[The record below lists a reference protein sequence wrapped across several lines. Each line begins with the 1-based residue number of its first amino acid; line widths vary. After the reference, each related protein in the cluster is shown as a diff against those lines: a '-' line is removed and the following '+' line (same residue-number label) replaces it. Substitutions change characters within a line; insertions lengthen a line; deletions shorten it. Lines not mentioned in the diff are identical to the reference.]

1 MDHPSAGDPIGKG
14 VRKRGMQLVVRS
26 TPSRRLDALRLAP
39 PVTRSGEGPAPLS
52 PSAASELIFA
62 IAEQGDRDAF
72 VHLFTHYFP
81 RVKYFLMRSGTS
93 DSLAEELAQ
102 ETMLRVWRR
111 AGSFDPAV
119 GAPSTWIFVIARN
132 LRVDRLRGERSA
144 EYLEPGAS
152 ESADPAPTG
161 EGVVLATERQER
173 LRSALGSLSS
183 EQASIV
189 QLSFFEDRSHSE
201 IAEALGIPLGTVKS
215 RVRLALARLRAQLGD
230 LA

>member
-1 MDHPSAGDPIGKG
+1 
-14 VRKRGMQLVVRS
+14 MQIVVRS
-26 TPSRRLDALRLAP
+26 TPLRRLDALRLAP
-39 PVTRSGEGPAPLS
+39 PVTRSGERPASLS
-52 PSAASELIFA
+52 SSAAAELIFA
-62 IAEQGDRDAF
+62 IAERGDREAF
-72 VHLFTHYFP
+72 VHLFTYYFP
-81 RVKYFLMRSGTS
+81 RVKSFLMRSGTP

-111 AGSFDPAV
+111 SESFDPAA

-132 LRVDRLRGERSA
+132 LRVDRLRGERPA
-144 EYLEPGAS
+144 EHLEPDAFDA
-152 ESADPAPTG
+152 ADPAPTG
-161 EGVVLATERQER
+161 EGVVLAAERRER

-189 QLSFFEDRSHSE
+189 KLSFFEDRSHSE
-201 IAEALGIPLGTVKS
+201 IAETLGIPLGTVKS

>member
-1 MDHPSAGDPIGKG
+1 
-14 VRKRGMQLVVRS
+14 MQFVVNA
-26 TPSRRLDALRLAP
+26 TASRRPDAPRLAP
-39 PVTRSGEGPAPLS
+39 PVRRSGEGAAPLS
-52 PSAASELIFA
+52 PSAASELIAA
-62 IAEQGDRDAF
+62 IADRADRDAF

-81 RVKYFLMRSGTS
+81 RVKSFLMRSGTV

-102 ETMLRVWRR
+102 ETMLRVWCR
-111 AGSFDPAV
+111 AGSFDPAA

-132 LRVDRLRGERSA
+132 LRVDRLRGERYA
-144 EYLEPGAS
+144 EPLESGLG
-152 ESADPAPTG
+152 ESADPEPTG
-161 EGVVLATERQER
+161 EGVVLAAERRER

-189 QLSFFEDRSHSE
+189 KLSFFEERSHSE

>member
-1 MDHPSAGDPIGKG
+1 MDHPSAGDPFWNGLRI
-14 VRKRGMQLVVRS
+14 RGMQLVVRS
-26 TPSRRLDALRLAP
+26 TQSRRLDALRLAP

-52 PSAASELIFA
+52 PSAAAALIFA
-62 IAEQGDRDAF
+62 IAERGDRDAF

-81 RVKYFLMRSGTS
+81 RVKSFLMRSGTA

-102 ETMLRVWRR
+102 ETMFRVWRR
-111 AGSFDPAV
+111 AGSFNPAV

-132 LRVDRLRGERSA
+132 LRVDRLRGERDA
-144 EYLEPGAS
+144 AYLEPSVG
-152 ESADPAPTG
+152 ESADPEPTG
-161 EGVVLATERQER
+161 EGVVLAAERRER
-173 LRSALGSLSS
+173 LRSAIRSLSS

-201 IAEALGIPLGTVKS
+201 IAETLGIPLGTVKS
-215 RVRLALARLRAQLGD
+215 RVRLALARLRAQLGE